1 MATQEFTRNFTDHSN
16 DLGFQFEFH
25 CDKCG
30 NGVRSSF
37 VTNKAGVAA
46 GLMGAASSLFGGFLG
61 SAANASRQMKDM
73 LRGPA
78 WDEAFAKAAA
88 ECRPRFKQCNRC
100 GAWVCPEICFN
111 HERGLCQGC
120 APDLEKEAA
129 AAQAQAAVSQVNEK
143 IAKIDQTGG
152 FDPNARRTAACP
164 HCGAPAGAGKFCAEC
179 GQSLASDAPCA
190 KCGAMVAAMAK
201 FCPECGAHK

>member
-37 VTNKAGVAA
+37 VANKAGVAVS
-46 GLMGAASSLFGGFLG
+46 LMGAASSLFGGFLG
-61 SAANASRQMKDM
+61 SAANAGRQMKDM

-78 WDEAFAKAAA
+78 WDSAFAEAAA
-88 ECRPRFKQCNRC
+88 ECRPRFRQCNRC
-100 GAWVCPEICFN
+100 GLWVCPEICFN
-111 HERGLCQGC
+111 HDRGLCQNC

-129 AAQAQAAVSQVNEK
+129 AAQAHVAVAQVQERVQ
-143 IAKIDQTGG
+143 KIDQTGG
-152 FDPNARRTAACP
+152 FDANAHRTAACP
-164 HCGAPAGAGKFCAEC
+164 HCGAPAGAGKFCPAC
-179 GQSLASDAPCA
+179 GQSLAVDAPCA
-190 KCGAMVAAMAK
+190 KCGAMVAAAAK

>member
-100 GAWVCPEICFN
+100 GAWVCPGSASTTSAASARAVRPTSRRKPPPRRPRPPCHRSTRRSRRSI
-111 HERGLCQGC
+111 RPAASTPTPA
-120 APDLEKEAA
+120 APPP
-129 AAQAQAAVSQVNEK
+129 V
-143 IAKIDQTGG
+143 
-152 FDPNARRTAACP
+152 PTAARP
-164 HCGAPAGAGKFCAEC
+164 PAPESSARSA